1 MSRPQQYTDD
11 LRLAHILADSVDR
24 VSAMRFRD
32 RPVFSP
38 ASEVVE
44 SAEAAPA
51 AAPVA
56 PWQQATQQPAEPPAP
71 VQEPADY
78 AWGVAQEVEELAFVD
93 LTHEGERE

>member
-44 SAEAAPA
+44 PAEAAPA
-51 AAPVA
+51 AAPLA
-56 PWQQATQQPAEPPAP
+56 PWQRYVPPPSGTTRIWTPSANL
-71 VQEPADY
+71 
-78 AWGVAQEVEELAFVD
+78 LAARMSSL
-93 LTHEGERE
+93 LTMSMCPLNFCALS

>member
-44 SAEAAPA
+44 PAEATPA
-51 AAPVA
+51 AAPLA
-56 PWQQATQQPAEPPAP
+56 P
-71 VQEPADY
+71 
-78 AWGVAQEVEELAFVD
+78 
-93 LTHEGERE
+93 

>member
-24 VSAMRFRD
+24 VSTMRFRD

-44 SAEAAPA
+44 
-51 AAPVA
+51 
-56 PWQQATQQPAEPPAP
+56 PAE
-71 VQEPADY
+71 
-78 AWGVAQEVEELAFVD
+78 
-93 LTHEGERE
+93 T

>member
-38 ASEVVE
+38 ASEVVVPP
-44 SAEAAPA
+44 EAAPA
-51 AAPVA
+51 AAPLA
-56 PWQQATQQPAEPPAP
+56 PWQPAAQQPAAPQVP
-71 VQEPADY
+71 VQEPDDY
-78 AWGVAQEVEELAFVD
+78 A
-93 LTHEGERE
+93 

>member
-44 SAEAAPA
+44 PVEAAPA
-51 AAPVA
+51 AGTVGAVA
-56 PWQQATQQPAEPPAP
+56 AGGSAARGAAGTGA
-71 VQEPADY
+71 
-78 AWGVAQEVEELAFVD
+78 GTCRLRFGCG
-93 LTHEGERE
+93 TGS